1 MFIRVLKW
9 YYFRTMKKAVKI
21 YIDEKY
27 YQELKRIAEEKG
39 VSVPKVIV
47 NIIAENLGDE
57 GQGVLAE
64 RVKELEAKYKQLFI
78 EVGRMER
85 DLALLRKRD
94 LRDTNE

>member
-1 MFIRVLKW
+1 
-9 YYFRTMKKAVKI
+9 MKSIIKN
-21 YIDEKY
+21 
-27 YQELKRIAEEKG
+27 LKRIAEGKG

-47 NIIAENLGDE
+47 NIIVENLGDE

-85 DLALLRKRD
+85 DLALLRKRV
-94 LRDTNE
+94 